1 VPNGRIAR
9 VQVPSVRKASVQ
21 VPGLPKVSALAH
33 SGPKASVPASNDLRL
48 RSVPMGSARVLSV
61 LRRRGRRRRS
71 GLLLPAQALSGVRLP
86 ASSHVQPA
94 RVSVCASAVAVR
106 S

>member
-1 VPNGRIAR
+1 MPNGRIAR
-9 VQVPSVRKASVQ
+9 VQVPSH
-21 VPGLPKVSALAH
+21 LKVNAR
-33 SGPKASVPASNDLRL
+33 ASNDLRLPSVLRLHDLRL
-48 RSVPMGSARVLSV
+48 RSVPMGSARVVLSV
-61 LRRRGRRRRS
+61 LGRHGRRRRS
-71 GLLLPAQALSGVRLP
+71 GLLLPAQARSGVRLP